1 MARGLRVIGGTA
13 GGRRLVAPKSDARPT
28 SDRVKEALFN
38 VLDDSRVRGAHV
50 LDLYAGSGALGIEA
64 LSRGAARAVFVDRD
78 RAAVAA
84 IEANLLS
91 TGLAELAR
99 VHRATAAT
107 FLARDAGRGEP
118 LDLVLVD
125 PPYDLD
131 ADELAD
137 VLGALAHHGRLAPG
151 AAVVLERARS
161 AAVLQLPE
169 GWTTE
174 FERVDGDTLLH
185 IVTQ

>member
-38 VLDDSRVRGAHV
+38 VLGETRVRGAHV

-84 IEANLLS
+84 IDANLVA
-91 TGLAELAR
+91 TGLAELGR
-99 VHRATAAT
+99 VHRATAST
-107 FLARDAGRGEP
+107 FLARDAPRCEP
-118 LDLVLVD
+118 FDLVLVD
-125 PPYDLD
+125 PPYDLGAGD
-131 ADELAD
+131 LAAALD
-137 VLGALAHHGRLAPG
+137 ALAVPGRLAPG
-151 AAVVLERARS
+151 AAVVLERAR
-161 AAVLQLPE
+161 AAAAPRPPE

-174 FERVDGDTLLH
+174 FERAYGDTLLQ
-185 IVTQ
+185 IVTP